1 MRKHCESYAFFKNK
15 ASENCRQLRL
25 TTHEFVKNDTLID
38 NLSFSHFESISM
50 LHYQIEFD
58 DFRQHL
64 IHVTLRFVAN
74 PTQVLSLPT
83 WIPGSYLIR
92 EFAKHIESVR
102 AYDEAGRQL
111 QITKFEKNKWRLYN
125 TDHELI
131 TVEYDV
137 YAYDLSVRGAYVDQ
151 TRLYVNPAVVCL
163 GLEGQEQSGIEVEV
177 FLPKELKHFQ
187 LATGL
192 VSKSLVKGRYT
203 LKAENYAQLID
214 APFELAEQT
223 RFSFV
228 THDIPHEFVVSGQ
241 HVMNTERMQQDI
253 EKICSTEISMF
264 GSAPFKNYTF
274 MTMATGN
281 SYGGL
286 EHPNS
291 TSLISPRDD
300 LPKAGEPVE
309 PSAAY
314 QRFLGLCSHEYFH
327 SWLVKFIRP
336 ENFVN
341 YDLDKEGYTSLL
353 WIFEGFTSYYDDL
366 ILYRS
371 GVITQESYLKLLK
384 SQIDR
389 YLQNPGRFIQS
400 VSESSFDAW
409 IKFYRQ
415 DENSNNAG
423 TSYYNKGSL
432 VALCLDLGLRL
443 RGSSLD
449 ALMRRLYENAQ
460 KDIQVNERT
469 IFDLCKELTGDNWI
483 EQINHLINTTDEL
496 PLDQL
501 LPEFGLSYSL
511 KNDQTLAFGLKV
523 VEKAEGLIIQQAL
536 RDGVGAKAGLSA
548 NDVIIAIDGL
558 KASEKILTQYAKR
571 QQTAFT
577 VYAFRR
583 DELMQFTIQA
593 GENDL
598 TTVELNVIDQTQLE
612 KWLRA

>member
-1 MRKHCESYAFFKNK
+1 
-15 ASENCRQLRL
+15 
-25 TTHEFVKNDTLID
+25 
-38 NLSFSHFESISM
+38 M

-58 DFRQHL
+58 DYKQHL
-64 IHVTLRFVAN
+64 VHVTIRFLAN
-74 PTQVLSLPT
+74 PNQELWLPT

-92 EFAKHIESVR
+92 EFSKHIESVK
-102 AYDEAGRQL
+102 AYDEAGRML
-111 QITKFEKNKWRLYN
+111 DIKKTSKNRWRLFN
-125 TDHELI
+125 TDHELMTI
-131 TVEYDV
+131 EYDV

-151 TRLYVNPAVVCL
+151 TRLYINPACVCL
-163 GLEGQEQSGIEVEV
+163 ALEGQEQSACELEI
-177 FLPKELKHFQ
+177 FLPDELKHFQ

-192 VSKSLVKGRYT
+192 NSKSLVKGRFT
-203 LKAENYAQLID
+203 LKADHYDQLID
-214 APFELAEQT
+214 SPFELADQK
-223 RFSFV
+223 RFNFE
-228 THDIPHEFVVSGQ
+228 THGIEHEFVISGS
-241 HVMNTERMQQDI
+241 HNTNIDRLKADI
-253 EKICSTEISMF
+253 EKICATEINMF

-286 EHPNS
+286 EHCNS
-291 TSLISPRDD
+291 TSLITPRDD
-300 LPKAGEPVE
+300 LPKSNEPTE
-309 PSAAY
+309 PSKDY

-336 ENFVN
+336 ENFAN
-341 YDLDKEGYTSLL
+341 YNLHQEGYTSLL

-366 ILYRS
+366 ILLRS
-371 GVITQESYLKLLK
+371 DVISQKSYLDLLK
-384 SQIDR
+384 AQIDR

-449 ALMRRLYENAQ
+449 ALMRRLYENTQ
-460 KDIQVNERT
+460 NGLQVNERT

-501 LPEFGLSYSL
+501 LPEFGLSYRVKTDKSL
-511 KNDQTLAFGLKV
+511 PLGLKLV
-523 VEKAEGLIIQQAL
+523 DKPEGVLVQSA
-536 RDGVGAKAGLSA
+536 RREGAGAKAGISA
-548 NDVIIAIDGL
+548 LDVIIAIDGL
-558 KASEKILTQYAKR
+558 KASTKLVEKYAK
-571 QQTAFT
+571 QGGSYT
-577 VYAFRR
+577 VFAFRR
-583 DELMQFTIQA
+583 DELISFEVDCATS
-593 GENDL
+593 DL
-598 TTVELNVIDQTQLE
+598 TEVELVVEDQAKTE
-612 KWLRA
+612 KWLKA

>member
-1 MRKHCESYAFFKNK
+1 
-15 ASENCRQLRL
+15 
-25 TTHEFVKNDTLID
+25 
-38 NLSFSHFESISM
+38 M

-58 DFRQHL
+58 DYRQHL
-64 IHVTLRFVAN
+64 IHVTLRFLAN

-92 EFAKHIESVR
+92 EFSKHIESVK

-111 QITKFEKNKWRLYN
+111 KINKFEKNKWRLYN

-151 TRLYVNPAVVCL
+151 SRLYVNPACVCL
-163 GLEGQEQSGIEVEV
+163 GLQDQEDSAIEVEV
-177 FLPKELKHFQ
+177 FLPDELKHFQ

-192 VSKSLVKGRYT
+192 ASKSLVKGRFT
-203 LKAENYAQLID
+203 LKADHYAQLID

-223 RFSFV
+223 RFSF
-228 THDIPHEFVVSGQ
+228 DANGIPHEFVISGQ
-241 HVMNTERMQQDI
+241 HTMNAERMKQDL

-264 GSAPFKNYTF
+264 GSAPFENYTF

-291 TSLISPRDD
+291 TSLITPRND
-300 LPKAGEPVE
+300 LPKLNEPDE
-309 PSAAY
+309 PSADY

-336 ENFVN
+336 ENFAN
-341 YDLDKEGYTSLL
+341 YDLNQEAYTSLL

-371 GVITQESYLKLLK
+371 GVISQASYLSLLK
-384 SQIDR
+384 GQIDR

-415 DENSNNAG
+415 DENSNNSG
-423 TSYYNKGSL
+423 TSYYNKGCL
-432 VALCLDLGLRL
+432 VALSLDLGLRL

-449 ALMRRLYENAQ
+449 ALMRRLYENTQ
-460 KDIQVNERT
+460 KGIQVNERT
-469 IFDLCKELTGDNWI
+469 IVELCNELTGSNWI

-501 LPEFGLSYSL
+501 FPEFGLGYRL
-511 KNDQTLAFGLKV
+511 KNEKALPFGLKV
-523 VEKAEGLIIQQAL
+523 ADKPEGVLIQQAW
-536 RDGVGAKAGLSA
+536 REGTGASAGLSA
-548 NDVIIAIDGL
+548 NDVIVAIDGL
-558 KASEKILTQYAKR
+558 KASEKLLSQYSKQPDR
-571 QQTAFT
+571 FT

-583 DELMQFTIQA
+583 DEFMQFELQG
-593 GENDL
+593 GEIDL
-598 TTVELNVIDQTQLE
+598 TTVELTVLDQDKLE
-612 KWLRA
+612 KWLSL

>member
-1 MRKHCESYAFFKNK
+1 
-15 ASENCRQLRL
+15 
-25 TTHEFVKNDTLID
+25 
-38 NLSFSHFESISM
+38 M

-58 DFRQHL
+58 DYRQHL
-64 IHVTLRFVAN
+64 IHVTLRFVAQ

-92 EFAKHIESVR
+92 EFSKHIEGVR
-102 AYDEAGRQL
+102 AYDEDGRLL
-111 QITKFEKNKWRLYN
+111 QIRKNEKNKWQLFN
-125 TDHELI
+125 TDFELI

-151 TRLYVNPAVVCL
+151 TRLYVNPACACL
-163 GLEGQEQSGIEVEV
+163 GLDGQDDKAIEVEL
-177 FLPKELKHFQ
+177 FLPPELKHFQ

-192 VSKSLVKGRYT
+192 PSKSLVKGRYT
-203 LKAENYAQLID
+203 LKAKNYAELID
-214 APFELAEQT
+214 SPFELADQT
-223 RFSFV
+223 RFSFEANG
-228 THDIPHEFVVSGQ
+228 IPHEFVVSGK
-241 HVMNTERMQQDI
+241 HAMNEQRMKQDI
-253 EKICSTEISMF
+253 EKICATEISMF
-264 GSAPFKNYTF
+264 GSAPFENYTF

-300 LPKAGEPVE
+300 LPKANEPVE
-309 PSAAY
+309 PSADY

-341 YDLDKEGYTSLL
+341 YDLNKEGYTSLL

-366 ILYRS
+366 ILLRS
-371 GVITQESYLKLLK
+371 GVINQESYIKLLK

-389 YLQNPGRFIQS
+389 YLQNPGRAVQT
-400 VSESSFDAW
+400 VAESSFDAW
-409 IKFYRQ
+409 VKFYRQ

-423 TSYYNKGSL
+423 TSYYNKGCL

-449 ALMRRLYENAQ
+449 ALMRKLYENAQ
-460 KDIQVNERT
+460 NGIQVNERT
-469 IFDLCKELTGDNWI
+469 IYELANELTGDDWS

-501 LPEFGLSYSL
+501 FPEFGLSYTLNNDKSL
-511 KNDQTLAFGLKV
+511 PFGLKLAD
-523 VEKAEGLIIQQAL
+523 KPEGVLVQSTR
-536 RDGVGAKAGLSA
+536 RDGAAVLAGLSA
-548 NDVIIAIDGL
+548 NDVIVAIDGL
-558 KASEKILTQYAKR
+558 KATTKLVEKYAK
-571 QQTAFT
+571 QEGTYT

-583 DELMQFTIQA
+583 DEFMQFEVKASGSALTEVSLKVEDQA
-593 GENDL
+593 KA
-598 TTVELNVIDQTQLE
+598 E
-612 KWLRA
+612 KWLKA

>member
-1 MRKHCESYAFFKNK
+1 
-15 ASENCRQLRL
+15 
-25 TTHEFVKNDTLID
+25 
-38 NLSFSHFESISM
+38 M

-58 DFRQHL
+58 DYRQHL
-64 IHVTLRFVAN
+64 VHVTVRFVAQ

-92 EFAKHIESVR
+92 EFSKHIEGVR
-102 AYDEAGRQL
+102 AYDEDGRLL
-111 QITKFEKNKWRLYN
+111 QIRKNDKNTWQLFN
-125 TDHELI
+125 TDFELI

-151 TRLYVNPAVVCL
+151 TRLYVNPACACL
-163 GLEGQEQSGIEVEV
+163 GLEGQEDKAVEVEL
-177 FLPKELKHFQ
+177 FLPPELKHFQ

-192 VSKSLVKGRYT
+192 PSKSLVKGRYT
-203 LKAENYAQLID
+203 LKAKNYAELID
-214 APFELAEQT
+214 SPFELAEQT
-223 RFSFV
+223 RFSFEANG
-228 THDIPHEFVVSGQ
+228 IPHEFVVSGK
-241 HVMNTERMQQDI
+241 HAMNEQRMKQDI
-253 EKICSTEISMF
+253 KKICATEISMF
-264 GSAPFKNYTF
+264 GSAPFENYTF

-300 LPKAGEPVE
+300 LPKANEPE
-309 PSAAY
+309 APSADY

-341 YDLDKEGYTSLL
+341 YDLNKEGYTSLL

-366 ILYRS
+366 ILLRS
-371 GVITQESYLKLLK
+371 GVINQESYIKLLK

-389 YLQNPGRFIQS
+389 YLQNPGRAIQT
-400 VSESSFDAW
+400 VAESSFDAW
-409 IKFYRQ
+409 VKFYRQ

-423 TSYYNKGSL
+423 TSYYNKGCL

-449 ALMRRLYENAQ
+449 ALMRKLYENAQ
-460 KDIQVNERT
+460 NGIQVNERT
-469 IFDLCKELTGDNWI
+469 IYELCKELTGDDWS

-501 LPEFGLSYSL
+501 FPEFGLSYTLNNEKSL
-511 KNDQTLAFGLKV
+511 PFGLKLV
-523 VEKAEGLIIQQAL
+523 DKPEGVLVQSA
-536 RDGVGAKAGLSA
+536 RRNGAAVLAGLSA
-548 NDVIIAIDGL
+548 NDVIVAIDSL
-558 KASEKILTQYAKR
+558 KATTKLVEKYA
-571 QQTAFT
+571 QLDGTYT

-583 DELMQFTIQA
+583 DEFMQFEVKA
-593 GENDL
+593 SGCSL
-598 TTVELNVIDQTQLE
+598 TEVELKVEDQAKAE
-612 KWLRA
+612 KWLKA

>member
-1 MRKHCESYAFFKNK
+1 
-15 ASENCRQLRL
+15 
-25 TTHEFVKNDTLID
+25 
-38 NLSFSHFESISM
+38 M

-58 DFRQHL
+58 DYRQHL
-64 IHVTLRFVAN
+64 IHVTVRFLAD

-92 EFAKHIESVR
+92 EFSKHIEAVK
-102 AYDEAGRQL
+102 AYDEDGRQL
-111 QITKFEKNKWRLYN
+111 QIQKFEKNKWRLFN

-151 TRLYVNPAVVCL
+151 NRLYVNPACACL
-163 GLEGQEQSGIEVEV
+163 GLEGQENKEIELEI
-177 FLPKELKHFQ
+177 FLPDELKHFQ
-187 LATGL
+187 LATGMQA
-192 VSKSLVKGRYT
+192 KSLVKGRFT
-203 LKAENYAQLID
+203 LKAKNYAELID

-223 RFSFV
+223 RFSFEANG
-228 THDIPHEFVVSGQ
+228 IPHEFVVSGK
-241 HVMNTERMQQDI
+241 HAMNAARMQQDI
-253 EKICSTEISMF
+253 EKICATEISMF
-264 GSAPFKNYTF
+264 GSAPFAVYTF

-300 LPKAGEPVE
+300 LPKANEPEE
-309 PSAAY
+309 PSKDY

-341 YDLDKEGYTSLL
+341 YDLNKEGYTSLL

-366 ILYRS
+366 ILLRS
-371 GVITQESYLKLLK
+371 GVINQESYIALLK
-384 SQIDR
+384 AQIDR
-389 YLQNPGRFIQS
+389 YLQNPGRAIQS

-409 IKFYRQ
+409 VKFYRQ

-423 TSYYNKGSL
+423 TSYYNKGCL

-460 KDIQVNERT
+460 KGVQVHERT
-469 IFDLCKELTGDNWI
+469 IFELCKELTGDDWS

-501 LPEFGLSYSL
+501 FPEFGMAYSL
-511 KNDQTLAFGLKV
+511 KNDKSLPFGLKLAD
-523 VEKAEGLIIQQAL
+523 KPEGVLVQSAR
-536 RDGVGAKAGLSA
+536 RDSAAVLAGLSA

-558 KASEKILTQYAKR
+558 KATTKLIEKYAK
-571 QQTAFT
+571 QKGSYP
-577 VYAFRR
+577 VLAFRR
-583 DELMQFTIQA
+583 DELLSFEVTGDSI
-593 GENDL
+593 NL
-598 TTVELNVIDQTQLE
+598 TEVELVVEDQSKAD
-612 KWLRA
+612 KWLKA

>member
-1 MRKHCESYAFFKNK
+1 
-15 ASENCRQLRL
+15 
-25 TTHEFVKNDTLID
+25 
-38 NLSFSHFESISM
+38 M

-58 DFRQHL
+58 DYRQHL
-64 IHVTLRFVAN
+64 IHVTVRFLAD

-92 EFAKHIESVR
+92 EFSKHIEAVK
-102 AYDEAGRQL
+102 AYDEDGRQL
-111 QITKFEKNKWRLYN
+111 QIQKFEKNKWRLFN

-151 TRLYVNPAVVCL
+151 NRLYVNPACACL
-163 GLEGQEQSGIEVEV
+163 GLEGQENKEIELEI
-177 FLPKELKHFQ
+177 FLPDELKHFQ
-187 LATGL
+187 LATGMQA
-192 VSKSLVKGRYT
+192 KSLVKGRFT
-203 LKAENYAQLID
+203 LKAKNYAELID

-223 RFSFV
+223 RFSFEANG
-228 THDIPHEFVVSGQ
+228 IPHEFVVSGK
-241 HVMNTERMQQDI
+241 HAMNAARMQQDI
-253 EKICSTEISMF
+253 EKICATEISMF
-264 GSAPFKNYTF
+264 GSAPFTDYTF

-300 LPKAGEPVE
+300 LPKANEPEE
-309 PSAAY
+309 PSKDY

-341 YDLDKEGYTSLL
+341 YDLNREGYTSLL

-366 ILYRS
+366 ILLRS
-371 GVITQESYLKLLK
+371 GVINQESYITLLK
-384 SQIDR
+384 AQIDR
-389 YLQNPGRFIQS
+389 YLQNPGRAIQS

-409 IKFYRQ
+409 VKFYRQ

-423 TSYYNKGSL
+423 TSYYNKGCL

-460 KDIQVNERT
+460 KGVQVHERT
-469 IFDLCKELTGDNWI
+469 IFELCKELTGDDWS

-501 LPEFGLSYSL
+501 FPEFGMAYSL
-511 KNDQTLAFGLKV
+511 KNDKSLPFGLKLAD
-523 VEKAEGLIIQQAL
+523 KPEGVLVQSAR
-536 RDGVGAKAGLSA
+536 RDGVAVLAGLSA

-558 KASEKILTQYAKR
+558 KATTKLVESYAK
-571 QQTAFT
+571 QQGTFT

-583 DELMQFTIQA
+583 DELMSFEVQA
-593 GENDL
+593 AGSEL
-598 TTVELNVIDQTQLE
+598 TEVELKVEDQAKAE
-612 KWLRA
+612 KWLKV

>member
-1 MRKHCESYAFFKNK
+1 
-15 ASENCRQLRL
+15 
-25 TTHEFVKNDTLID
+25 
-38 NLSFSHFESISM
+38 M

-58 DFRQHL
+58 DYRQHL
-64 IHVTLRFVAN
+64 IHVTVRFVAQ

-92 EFAKHIESVR
+92 EFSKHIEGVR
-102 AYDEAGRQL
+102 AYDEDGRLL
-111 QITKFEKNKWRLYN
+111 QIRKNEKNKWQLFN
-125 TDHELI
+125 TDFELI

-151 TRLYVNPAVVCL
+151 TRLYVNPACACL
-163 GLEGQEQSGIEVEV
+163 GLEGQDDKAIEVEL
-177 FLPKELKHFQ
+177 FLPPELKHFQ

-192 VSKSLVKGRYT
+192 PSKSLVKGRYT
-203 LKAENYAQLID
+203 LKAQNYAELID
-214 APFELAEQT
+214 SPFELADQT
-223 RFSFV
+223 RFSFEANG
-228 THDIPHEFVVSGQ
+228 IPHEFVVSGK
-241 HVMNTERMQQDI
+241 HAMNEQRMKQDI
-253 EKICSTEISMF
+253 EKICTTEISMF
-264 GSAPFKNYTF
+264 GSAPFENYTF

-300 LPKAGEPVE
+300 LPKANEPVE
-309 PSAAY
+309 PSTDY

-341 YDLDKEGYTSLL
+341 YDLNKEGYTSLL

-366 ILYRS
+366 ILLRS
-371 GVITQESYLKLLK
+371 GVINQESYIKLLK

-389 YLQNPGRFIQS
+389 YLQNPGRAVQT
-400 VSESSFDAW
+400 VAESSFDAW
-409 IKFYRQ
+409 VKFYRQ

-423 TSYYNKGSL
+423 TSYYNKGCL

-449 ALMRRLYENAQ
+449 ALMRKLYENAQ
-460 KDIQVNERT
+460 NGIQVNERT
-469 IFDLCKELTGDNWI
+469 IYELANDLTGDDWS

-501 LPEFGLSYSL
+501 FPEFGLSYALNHDKSL
-511 KNDQTLAFGLKV
+511 PFGLKLV
-523 VEKAEGLIIQQAL
+523 DKPEGVLIQSAR
-536 RDGVGAKAGLSA
+536 RDGSGVIAGLSA
-548 NDVIIAIDGL
+548 NDVIVAIDGL
-558 KASEKILTQYAKR
+558 KATTKLGEKYAK
-571 QQTAFT
+571 QDGIYV

-583 DELMQFTIQA
+583 DEFMQFEVKA
-593 GENDL
+593 SGSAL
-598 TTVELNVIDQTQLE
+598 TEVSLNVEDQAKAE
-612 KWLRA
+612 KWLKA

>member
-1 MRKHCESYAFFKNK
+1 
-15 ASENCRQLRL
+15 
-25 TTHEFVKNDTLID
+25 
-38 NLSFSHFESISM
+38 M

-58 DFRQHL
+58 DYRQHL
-64 IHVTLRFVAN
+64 IHVTLRFLAN

-92 EFAKHIESVR
+92 EFSKHIESVK

-111 QITKFEKNKWRLYN
+111 QINKFEKNKWRLYN

-151 TRLYVNPAVVCL
+151 TRLYVNPACVCL
-163 GLEGQEQSGIEVEV
+163 GLQDQEESAIEVEV
-177 FLPKELKHFQ
+177 FLPEELKHFQ
-187 LATGL
+187 IATGL
-192 VSKSLVKGRYT
+192 ESRSLVKGRYT
-203 LKAENYAQLID
+203 LKANNYAQLID
-214 APFELAEQT
+214 APFELADQT
-223 RFSFV
+223 RFSFEANG
-228 THDIPHEFVVSGQ
+228 IPHEFVVSGQ
-241 HVMNTERMQQDI
+241 HTMNAARMKQDL
-253 EKICSTEISMF
+253 EKISSTEISMF
-264 GSAPFKNYTF
+264 GSAPFENYTF

-300 LPKAGEPVE
+300 FPKVNEPVE
-309 PSAAY
+309 PSADY

-336 ENFVN
+336 ENFAN
-341 YDLDKEGYTSLL
+341 YDLDQEGYTSLL

-371 GVITQESYLKLLK
+371 GVISQASYLKLLK
-384 SQIDR
+384 GQIDR

-423 TSYYNKGSL
+423 TSYYNKGCL
-432 VALCLDLGLRL
+432 VALSLDLGLRL

-449 ALMRRLYENAQ
+449 ALMRRLYENTQ
-460 KDIQVNERT
+460 KGMQVNERT
-469 IFDLCKELTGDNWI
+469 IVELCNELTGDNWI

-501 LPEFGLSYSL
+501 FPEFGLSYSL
-511 KNDQTLAFGLKV
+511 QNEKALPFGLKV
-523 VEKAEGLIIQQAL
+523 AEKAEGVIIQQAR

-558 KASEKILTQYAKR
+558 KASEKLLNQYAK
-571 QQTAFT
+571 QQGQFT

-583 DELMQFTIQA
+583 DEFLQFELQG
-593 GENDL
+593 GEVAL
-598 TTVELNVIDQTQLE
+598 TTVELTVLDQAKAE
-612 KWLRA
+612 KWLKA

>member
-1 MRKHCESYAFFKNK
+1 
-15 ASENCRQLRL
+15 
-25 TTHEFVKNDTLID
+25 
-38 NLSFSHFESISM
+38 M

-64 IHVTLRFVAN
+64 IHVTLRFLAN

-83 WIPGSYLIR
+83 WIPGSYFIR
-92 EFAKHIESVR
+92 EFAKHIESVK

-111 QITKFEKNKWRLYN
+111 KISKFEKNKWRLFN

-151 TRLYVNPAVVCL
+151 TRLYVNPACVCL
-163 GLEGQEQSGIEVEV
+163 GLQDQEDSAIELEV
-177 FLPKELKHFQ
+177 FLPTELKHFQ

-192 VSKSLVKGRYT
+192 NSKSLVKGRYT
-203 LKAENYAQLID
+203 LKADNYAQLID
-214 APFELAEQT
+214 APFELADQT
-223 RFSFV
+223 RFSFEANG
-228 THDIPHEFVVSGQ
+228 IPHEFVVSG
-241 HVMNTERMQQDI
+241 HHAMNVERMKQDI

-264 GSAPFKNYTF
+264 GSAPFQNYTF

-291 TSLISPRDD
+291 TSLITPRDD
-300 LPKAGEPVE
+300 LPKSDEPIE
-309 PSAAY
+309 PSVDY

-336 ENFVN
+336 ENLAN
-341 YDLDKEGYTSLL
+341 YDLNKESLTSLL

-366 ILYRS
+366 ILLRS
-371 GVITQESYLKLLK
+371 GVISQESYLKLLK
-384 SQIDR
+384 AQIDR

-423 TSYYNKGSL
+423 TSYYNKGCL

-460 KDIQVNERT
+460 NGIQVNERT
-469 IFDLCKELTGDNWI
+469 VVELCNELTGDNWI
-483 EQINHLINTTDEL
+483 EQVNHLVNTTEEL

-501 LPEFGLSYSL
+501 FPEFGLSYTL
-511 KNDQTLAFGLKV
+511 KNEKTLPFGLKV
-523 VEKAEGLIIQQAL
+523 TEKPEGILVQQAQ

-548 NDVIIAIDGL
+548 NDVIIAIGGL
-558 KASEKILTQYAKR
+558 KASEKLLAKCAK
-571 QQTAFT
+571 QQETYT

-583 DELMQFTIQA
+583 DELIQFELQG
-593 GENDL
+593 GEVNL
-598 TTVELNVIDQTQLE
+598 TTVELKVEDQTNVQ
-612 KWLRA
+612 KWLNA